1 MTVTAQRK
9 GGLRSIWTTV
19 LAMLNL
25 KWIKGLGN
33 ITGNQKVN
41 FSMETRQENSLQVEP
56 LINVFLS

>member
-1 MTVTAQRK
+1 
-9 GGLRSIWTTV
+9 
-19 LAMLNL
+19 MLNL